1 MEWQPSAL
9 QKGRGKEFSLL
20 SIHLSSLPNQVC
32 SHGAASRPCA
42 LRDQQI
48 EEQTQAWSLLALQAI
63 AMNKDVEQRQ
73 INQSDQYANRL
84 FQERTFVLGIIVPMM
99 IRSCDTYLGH
109 LRRLDDDKCCNKI
122 FTCDIQS

>member
-1 MEWQPSAL
+1 M
-9 QKGRGKEFSLL
+9 FSW
-20 SIHLSSLPNQVC
+20 
-32 SHGAASRPCA
+32 RCA

-48 EEQTQAWSLLALQAI
+48 EEQTQAWSLLALEAR
-63 AMNKDVEQRQ
+63 AVDKDMEQGQ

-109 LRRLDDDKCCNKI
+109 LRRLDGDKCYNKM
-122 FTCDIQS
+122 FSCGIQWQMQ